1 MTTTTK
7 RPALGRGL
15 DALLSNRGAAPAAGK
30 GAANAGFGVESGT
43 ANAGVGV
50 GTSAVASAV
59 SGAVS
64 DGKPLEIPVDRIDV
78 SPYQPRTAKNE
89 DALEELARS
98 IAATGVIQPV
108 LVRPVQGR
116 FQLIAGERRWRASQ
130 LAGKSTVPAVVRHVS
145 DEQAM
150 EMAIVENLQRSDLN
164 AMEQARA
171 FARLSNEFNL
181 TQEEIALR
189 TGKDR
194 ASVGNFMRLVKLPLD
209 VQQFIEYGSLSFG
222 HGRALLALE
231 TEDQIR
237 RVALMVVQRT
247 LSVRLTEELVQ
258 QTLNPTPTERK
269 NPAPVDPNV
278 REACGQLQQILGMKV
293 QIKDRN
299 GRGRVIVDY
308 ANLDD
313 FDRLMTLLLK

>member
-1 MTTTTK
+1 M
-7 RPALGRGL
+7 
-15 DALLSNRGAAPAAGK
+15 
-30 GAANAGFGVESGT
+30 
-43 ANAGVGV
+43 
-50 GTSAVASAV
+50 
-59 SGAVS
+59 
-64 DGKPLEIPVDRIDV
+64 
-78 SPYQPRTAKNE
+78 
-89 DALEELARS
+89 
-98 IAATGVIQPV
+98 
-108 LVRPVQGR
+108 
-116 FQLIAGERRWRASQ
+116 IAGERRWRASQ

-194 ASVGNFMRLVKLPLD
+194 ASVGNFMRLVKLPED

-231 TEDQIR
+231 TDDQIR

-269 NPAPVDPNV
+269 EPTPVDPNV

-299 GRGRVIVDY
+299 GRGRVIVEY